1 MCHTESQER
10 TDDILHEGDDGTHDA
25 RTLGAADVLH
35 ALRLRRL
42 ARRLHCRPC
51 LTQAGGKRATWLP
64 AQQLRRNR
72 TPQHGDP
79 VRVVRCGRRTHRGK
93 EVRADH
99 IEILHRR
106 PLCGG
111 DVEIWLVKVARRRLI
126 DRIDSVARIDQPAH
140 RLGGRGVL
148 RQRTPRERHAEQ
160 ASDQAILCRHP
171 RSIELGKTDDRDG
184 NPLCTIRHAELF
196 EPYEKSAVRIL
207 RIHRIAFRRL
217 CPCGKHLVVGEQ
229 KDLLDRTLL
238 RHAQKRI
245 QTTHRNGGVA
255 LQSVDEQIQILNGKH
270 LCRLRAVHLA
280 VIRMNP
286 LRRTFSLHGTET
298 IELPPL
304 LCVACTEQLFQ
315 IARKPDEHR
324 LFCPCTH
331 VIILFLR
338 QSASH

>member
-1 MCHTESQER
+1 MKVT
-10 TDDILHEGDDGTHDA
+10 
-25 RTLGAADVLH
+25 
-35 ALRLRRL
+35 RR
-42 ARRLHCRPC
+42 C
-51 LTQAGGKRATWLP
+51 
-64 AQQLRRNR
+64 
-72 TPQHGDP
+72 
-79 VRVVRCGRRTHRGK
+79 
-93 EVRADH
+93 
-99 IEILHRR
+99 
-106 PLCGG
+106 
-111 DVEIWLVKVARRRLI
+111 LI

-160 ASDQAILCRHP
+160 ASDQAILRRHP

-184 NPLCTIRHAELF
+184 NALCTIRHAELF
-196 EPYEKSAVRIL
+196 EPYEKPAVRIL

-217 CPCGKHLVVGEQ
+217 RPGGKHLVVGEQ

-238 RHAQKRI
+238 RHAQKRV

-255 LQSVDEQIQILNGKH
+255 LQSVDEQIQILNGKD

-280 VIRMNP
+280 VVRVNP
-286 LRRTFSLHGTET
+286 LPRTLSLHHAET

-304 LCVACTEQLFQ
+304 LCVACTEQLLQ
-315 IARKPDEHR
+315 IARQPDEHR

-338 QSASH
+338 QSASHQGIVHTTHAISAKQQITNNGTIWK